1 MSVPLAYYHDWGS
14 VPTAMRNSL
23 VNEFKANGADNF
35 VAVCTLMAGFIKD
48 PSCFGDFLRFKKDNN
63 ITFTDVHMPY
73 GEHMDLACPDRGRR
87 EEALRQKKAIA
98 ALGLPVELTAKYNSA
113 DVIQAMLGD
122 KKSASGKI
130 NLVLPTRI
138 GHVEIIKDA
147 SAEKIARAVE
157 SIYA

>member
-1 MSVPLAYYHDWGS
+1 
-14 VPTAMRNSL
+14 
-23 VNEFKANGADNF
+23 
-35 VAVCTLMAGFIKD
+35 
-48 PSCFGDFLRFKKDNN
+48 
-63 ITFTDVHMPY
+63 
-73 GEHMDLACPDRGRR
+73 
-87 EEALRQKKAIA
+87 
-98 ALGLPVELTAKYNSA
+98 
-113 DVIQAMLGD
+113 MLGD

>member
-1 MSVPLAYYHDWGS
+1 MCAAGEY
-14 VPTAMRNSL
+14 
-23 VNEFKANGADNF
+23 
-35 VAVCTLMAGFIKD
+35 AVLDGLWT
-48 PSCFGDFLRFKKDNN
+48 
-63 ITFTDVHMPY
+63 
-73 GEHMDLACPDRGRR
+73 R

-98 ALGLPVELTAKYNSA
+98 ALGLPVELTAKYNSS
-113 DVIQAMLGD
+113 DVIHAMLGD